1 MVPFDKG
8 TNHFLVELNGTR
20 EADGFASQSLDARSE
35 RQVVTLDTLGE
46 YLPGQMY
53 LTRHLSGVTPPVI
66 AGDKTNLERR
76 KQAQQAAACR
86 IVAWAKG
93 ICHDSFS
100 LGIKGIPKPMSMLFV
115 ADIGPLLI
123 EFTDKRHVIEHH
135 LFGGYLPWGEFFR
148 ARMTVLMPILR
159 TRAVSRTPEPLNAI
173 STILSLTPGLRAS

>member
-20 EADGFASQSLDARSE
+20 EADGLASQSLDARSE

-46 YLPGQMY
+46 YFPGQMH
-53 LTRHLSGVTPPVI
+53 LARHLSGIASPVI
-66 AGDKTNLERR
+66 TGDKAYLERR
-76 KQAQQAAACR
+76 KQAQQVTACL

-93 ICHDSFS
+93 ICHHSFS
-100 LGIKGIPKPMSMLFV
+100 LGIKSIPKPMSMLFI

-123 EFTDKRHVIEHH
+123 KFTDKCHVIEHH

>member
-1 MVPFDKG
+1 MEREKQMVLRANRLMRVLSVRLLRSIRWVNIFPVRCISLG
-8 TNHFLVELNGTR
+8 TSLVSGI
-20 EADGFASQSLDARSE
+20 AS
-35 RQVVTLDTLGE
+35 
-46 YLPGQMY
+46 
-53 LTRHLSGVTPPVI
+53 PVI
-66 AGDKTNLERR
+66 TGDKAYLERR
-76 KQAQQAAACR
+76 KQAQQPTACL

-123 EFTDKRHVIEHH
+123 KFTDKRHVIEHH